1 MKTTE
6 RFSDTITEEQ
16 YNKLTSRSIA
26 YERKPSHPDE
36 IRSSINFNELHESVR
51 EIVSNLPIVEFPNSF
66 FDYFL
71 DGDQQFYLVTYKE
84 KIFLVD
90 TQGYNYARY
99 VIQLKDLVVLE
110 KAEPE
115 ADTMLMKGHPGMVE
129 EIIEMLKHMEV
140 DGETMEHILDQTGM
154 KDQMLRQLI
163 MTMPYEQIES
173 LTREKVRAS
182 IPDTWRPGRLDS
194 DV

>member
-1 MKTTE
+1 MENRKL
-6 RFSDTITEEQ
+6 FSDTITEEQ
-16 YNKLTSRSIA
+16 YNKLTSRTIA
-26 YERKPSHPDE
+26 YERKPNHPDD

-51 EIVSNLPIVEFPNSF
+51 EIVSNLPIVEFENSF

-90 TQGYNYARY
+90 TQGYDYARY

-110 KAEPE
+110 KA
-115 ADTMLMKGHPGMVE
+115 DTMLMKAHPGSVE
-129 EIIEMLKHMEV
+129 TVIDILKHMEV
-140 DGETMEHILDQTGM
+140 DGETMEFILDRVGM

-173 LTREKVRAS
+173 LTREKIRAS

>member
-1 MKTTE
+1 MLTVP

-16 YNKLTSRSIA
+16 YNKLTQLP
-26 YERKPSHPDE
+26 YERKPDHPDE

-90 TQGYNYARY
+90 TQGYDYARY
-99 VIQLKDLVVLE
+99 VIQLKDLVILE
-110 KAEPE
+110 KAEPKAE
-115 ADTMLMKGHPGMVE
+115 TMLMKSYPGMVE
-129 EIIEMLKHMEV
+129 EVIEMLKHMDV
-140 DGETMEHILDQTGM
+140 DGETMEYILDQTGM
-154 KDQMLRQLI
+154 KGQMIRQLFLKAHKDVLWD
-163 MTMPYEQIES
+163 
-173 LTREKVRAS
+173 LTLERKQLERN
-182 IPDTWRPGRLDS
+182 I
-194 DV
+194 

>member
-1 MKTTE
+1 MM
-6 RFSDTITEEQ
+6 FSETITDDQ
-16 YNKLTSRSIA
+16 YDKLTSRTIA
-26 YERKPSHPDE
+26 YERKPNHPDD

-51 EIVSNLPIVEFPNSF
+51 GIVSNLPIVEFENSF

-90 TQGYNYARY
+90 TQGYDYARY
-99 VIQLKDLVVLE
+99 VIQLKDLVILE

-129 EIIEMLKHMEV
+129 EVIEMLKHMDV
-140 DGETMEHILDQTGM
+140 DGETMEYILDKTAM
-154 KDQMLRQLI
+154 KGQMLRQLFLKAHKDI
-163 MTMPYEQIES
+163 VRDLSSERKQ
-173 LTREKVRAS
+173 RERT
-182 IPDTWRPGRLDS
+182 I
-194 DV
+194 

>member
-1 MKTTE
+1 MLTVP

-16 YNKLTSRSIA
+16 YNKLTRLA
-26 YERKPSHPDE
+26 YERKPNHPDE

-71 DGDQQFYLVTYKE
+71 SGEQQFYLVTYKE

-90 TQGYNYARY
+90 TQGYDYARY
-99 VIQLKDLVVLE
+99 VIQLKDLVILE

-115 ADTMLMKGHPGMVE
+115 AETMLMKAHPGSVE
-129 EIIEMLKHMEV
+129 TIIDILKHMDV
-140 DGETMEHILDQTGM
+140 DGETMEYILDKTAM
-154 KDQMLRQLI
+154 KGQMLRQLFLKVHKDVLWD
-163 MTMPYEQIES
+163 
-173 LTREKVRAS
+173 LTSERMQREG
-182 IPDTWRPGRLDS
+182 TF
-194 DV
+194 

>member
-1 MKTTE
+1 MM
-6 RFSDTITEEQ
+6 FSETITDDQ
-16 YNKLTSRSIA
+16 YDKLTSRTIA
-26 YERKPSHPDE
+26 YERKPNHPDD

-51 EIVSNLPIVEFPNSF
+51 GIVSNLPIVEFENSF

-90 TQGYNYARY
+90 TQGYDYARY
-99 VIQLKDLVVLE
+99 VIQLKDLVILE

-129 EIIEMLKHMEV
+129 EVIEMLKHMDV
-140 DGETMEHILDQTGM
+140 DGETMEYILDKTAM
-154 KDQMLRQLI
+154 KGQMLRQLFLKAHGDVI
-163 MTMPYEQIES
+163 RDLSSERNQ
-173 LTREKVRAS
+173 RERT
-182 IPDTWRPGRLDS
+182 I
-194 DV
+194 

>member
-1 MKTTE
+1 MLTIP

-16 YNKLTSRSIA
+16 YDKLTHLA
-26 YERKPSHPDE
+26 YERKPDHPDE

-71 DGDQQFYLVTYKE
+71 SGEQQFYLVTYKE

-90 TQGYNYARY
+90 TQGYDYARY
-99 VIQLKDLVVLE
+99 VIQLKDLVILE
-110 KAEPE
+110 KAEPVAE
-115 ADTMLMKGHPGMVE
+115 TMLMKAHPGSVE
-129 EIIEMLKHMEV
+129 TIIDILKHMYV
-140 DGETMEHILDQTGM
+140 DGETMEYILDQTGM

-173 LTREKVRAS
+173 LTREWCEYNE
-182 IPDTWRPGRLDS
+182 DWGPGRLD
-194 DV
+194 

>member
-1 MKTTE
+1 MENKK

-110 KAEPE
+110 KA
-115 ADTMLMKGHPGMVE
+115 DTMLMKAHPGSVE
-129 EIIEMLKHMEV
+129 TVIDILNHMDV
-140 DGETMEHILDQTGM
+140 DGETMEFILDQTGM
-154 KDQMLRQLI
+154 KGQMLRQLFLKAHGDVLWDL
-163 MTMPYEQIES
+163 S
-173 LTREKVRAS
+173 LERKQLEK
-182 IPDTWRPGRLDS
+182 TL
-194 DV
+194 